1 MGQLRLRSLRS
12 NRGLLLARYLRS
24 NHFKTDYILTFEKEI
39 KDSNMLKLIVEDRIN
54 RYDLRFI
61 NPQLDKNNNDILYA
75 QGEKGMFA
83 TGAELNME
91 ILQAESL
98 DKGENSIV
106 RIHVFKKKKNIFK
119 DDIMISRGDTD
130 RLRRYLR
137 ENF

>member
-1 MGQLRLRSLRS
+1 
-12 NRGLLLARYLRS
+12 
-24 NHFKTDYILTFEKEI
+24 
-39 KDSNMLKLIVEDRIN
+39 MLKLIVEDRIN

-106 RIHVFKKKKNIFK
+106 RIHVFKKKKNVFK